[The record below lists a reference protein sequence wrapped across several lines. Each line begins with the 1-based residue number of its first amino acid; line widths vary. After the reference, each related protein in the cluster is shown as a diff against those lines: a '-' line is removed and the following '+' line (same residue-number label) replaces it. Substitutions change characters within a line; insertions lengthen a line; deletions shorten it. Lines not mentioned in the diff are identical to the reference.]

1 MLQLEVA
8 QVGMGN
14 INSQRGPVQNLCS
27 RGSRLLQLN
36 LSREEEEE
44 VSRLLSLAEHERQ
57 RDSQERGQQWQGTQL
72 AGGGI

>member
-1 MLQLEVA
+1 M
-8 QVGMGN
+8 
-14 INSQRGPVQNLCS
+14 QNLCS

-57 RDSQERGQQWQGTQL
+57 RDSQEWGQQWQGTQL